1 MFRELTQRKVL
12 CNFVNWAIVLT
23 KLNDSMCGPMNRKG
37 VVCSQCMNGYGPL
50 ITSIGYKCVRCPDAW
65 YRVPLFLLFELLS
78 VTLLYIFLGFNST
91 STG

>member
-1 MFRELTQRKVL
+1 M
-12 CNFVNWAIVLT
+12 CNFVNWTIVLT
-23 KLNDSMCGPMNRKG
+23 KLNDSICGPMNHKG
-37 VVCSQCMNGYGPL
+37 VVCSQCMDGYGPL

-65 YRVPLFLLFELLS
+65 YRVPLFLLIELLP